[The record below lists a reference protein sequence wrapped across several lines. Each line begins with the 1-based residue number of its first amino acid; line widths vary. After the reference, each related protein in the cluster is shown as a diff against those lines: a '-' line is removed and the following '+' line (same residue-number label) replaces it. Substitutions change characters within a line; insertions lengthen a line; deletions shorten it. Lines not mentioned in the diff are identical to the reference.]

1 MQSEIAPPIEPDG
14 GPDLL
19 APVLG
24 TLAQLNAALAACLE
38 EIEALQ
44 ERVAQLEAERI
55 RPG

>member
-1 MQSEIAPPIEPDG
+1 MQSEIAPPIEPDD